1 MNPAHTTGAHGA
13 AVYYGDTDAPHVLR
27 VFLELRDPGS
37 RRMAES
43 LLGTFRAGAD
53 EGRFVVRFHFA
64 ASLDDTVGGS
74 GSRRAVAALGAA
86 SDAGQGPFAEYL
98 AALFAAQP
106 FPPGADDRFAEPAAL
121 LDIASGV
128 PGLRSPDF
136 DRKVT
141 EGTYLSWAGQVVAN
155 FTEFGILGTPVV
167 RYDEEDLA
175 VGGPDDTPVIS
186 PADFLRRIAG

>member
-13 AVYYGDTDAPHVLR
+13 AVYYGDPGAPHVLR

-43 LLGTFRAGAD
+43 LLDTFRAGAD
-53 EGRFVVRFHFA
+53 EGRLVARFHFA
-64 ASLDDTVGGS
+64 ATLDDTAGGS
-74 GSRRAVAALGAA
+74 GSRRAVSALGAA
-86 SDAGQGPFAEYL
+86 SDAGQGPFLDYL

-106 FPPGADDRFAEPAAL
+106 FPPGADDRFADPAAL
-121 LDIASGV
+121 LDVAGRV
-128 PGLRSPDF
+128 DGLRSPDF

-141 EGTYLSWAGQVVAN
+141 DGTYLPWAGQVVAN
-155 FTEFGILGTPVV
+155 FAEFGILGTPVV

-175 VGGPDDTPVIS
+175 VGGPDDTPVIA
-186 PADFLRRIAG
+186 PADFLRRIAD

>member
-1 MNPAHTTGAHGA
+1 MNPAHTSGAHGA
-13 AVYYGDTDAPHVLR
+13 AVYYGDPGAPHVLR
-27 VFLELRDPGS
+27 VFLELRDRGS

-43 LLGTFRAGAD
+43 LLATFRAGAD

-64 ASLDDTVGGS
+64 ASLDDTLGGS

-86 SDAGQGPFAEYL
+86 ADAGQGPFVEYL

-106 FPPGADDRFAEPAAL
+106 FPPGADDRFADPAAL
-121 LDIASGV
+121 LAVADEV
-128 PGLRSPDF
+128 PGLRSPEF

-141 EGTYLSWAGQVVAN
+141 EGTYLPWAGQVVAN
-155 FTEFGILGTPVV
+155 FAEFGVLGTPAV

-175 VGGPDDTPVIS
+175 VGGPDDTPVIT
-186 PADFLRRIAG
+186 PADFLRHVSA

>member
-13 AVYYGDTDAPHVLR
+13 AVYYGDPGAPHVLR

-37 RRMAES
+37 RRMSEG
-43 LLGTFRAGAD
+43 LLDTFREGAD

-64 ASLDDTVGGS
+64 ASIDDTAGGS

-86 SDAGQGPFAEYL
+86 SDAGQGAFLEYL
-98 AALFAAQP
+98 AALLAAQP
-106 FPPGADDRFAEPAAL
+106 FPPGAEDRFADPAVL
-121 LDIASGV
+121 LDVAGGV
-128 PGLRSPDF
+128 DGLRSADF

-141 EGTYLSWAGQVVAN
+141 EGTYVPWAGQVVAN
-155 FTEFGILGTPVV
+155 FAEFGILGTPVV

-175 VGGPDDTPVIS
+175 VGGPDGTPVIG
-186 PADFLRRIAG
+186 PAGFLRRIAA